1 MKTHLVHKFLILRMQ
16 EFYFCGGRVSAEGKP
31 ARDRTKILTDS
42 ARNRSRKEDLANYN
56 QTRINI
62 CHQHD
67 CWVELK
73 EALTYQTHAE
83 VANKLPLRM

>member
-1 MKTHLVHKFLILRMQ
+1 MREIC
-16 EFYFCGGRVSAEGKP
+16 FCWGWGSAEGKS

-56 QTRINI
+56 QTRINL

-73 EALTYQTHAE
+73 EALTFQTHAE

>member
-42 ARNRSRKEDLANYN
+42 ARKKKAGKKFW
-56 QTRINI
+56 RII
-62 CHQHD
+62 IKQ
-67 CWVELK
+67 K
-73 EALTYQTHAE
+73 LTQATIFT
-83 VANKLPLRM
+83 VGWN